1 MLVTDF
7 VKQIK
12 ELGINTLVGVPD
24 SALKPFVIMWNGAG
38 KRNLHILFQLMRGCN
53 RHSDWYIF
61 GNWYTGMRVYA
72 K

>member
-24 SALKPFVIMWNGAG
+24 SALKPFCDYVNGAG
-38 KRNLHILFQLMRGCN
+38 KRNLHILFQLMRGLQAGIAI
-53 RHSDWYIF
+53 WYIF
-61 GNWYTGMRVYA
+61 GNW
-72 K
+72 